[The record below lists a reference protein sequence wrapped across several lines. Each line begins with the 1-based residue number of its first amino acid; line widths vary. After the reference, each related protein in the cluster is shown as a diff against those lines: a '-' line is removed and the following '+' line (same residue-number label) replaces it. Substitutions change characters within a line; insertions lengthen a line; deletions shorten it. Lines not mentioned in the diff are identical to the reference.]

1 MKYDNIWYTT
11 SNLNHSIGVEL
22 ECCTNNTG
30 MIPYLLIYEKKIG
43 NDAFLTSNVE
53 TDMSQLSNELH
64 NFDDALEKVDE
75 SSETERIA
83 DE

>member
-1 MKYDNIWYTT
+1 
-11 SNLNHSIGVEL
+11 
-22 ECCTNNTG
+22 
-30 MIPYLLIYEKKIG
+30 
-43 NDAFLTSNVE
+43 
-53 TDMSQLSNELH
+53 MSQLSNELH